1 MRAIRHQANER
12 LRLTINLTANSLLSQ
27 TLVAWLTAELQRQ
40 HQNPRQIILQ
50 VSEAD
55 FLSAPEQGRAFCEL
69 LRALG
74 FELSLTHAG
83 CSLDPLRI
91 PGEIQ
96 AEFVKLDRSLL
107 QNIDVD
113 SRQRERLYEVVSALQ
128 GQGIRVIA
136 PMVEDVQ
143 LLPMLWQANVN
154 FVQGNCL
161 QQPADHMDFGL
172 FNEQELSQLPV
183 D

>member
-1 MRAIRHQANER
+1 MQGE
-12 LRLTINLTANSLLSQ
+12 
-27 TLVAWLTAELQRQ
+27 V
-40 HQNPRQIILQ
+40 Q
-50 VSEAD
+50 V
-55 FLSAPEQGRAFCEL
+55 
-69 LRALG
+69 
-74 FELSLTHAG
+74 
-83 CSLDPLRI
+83 
-91 PGEIQ
+91 
-96 AEFVKLDRSLL
+96 EFVKLDRSLL